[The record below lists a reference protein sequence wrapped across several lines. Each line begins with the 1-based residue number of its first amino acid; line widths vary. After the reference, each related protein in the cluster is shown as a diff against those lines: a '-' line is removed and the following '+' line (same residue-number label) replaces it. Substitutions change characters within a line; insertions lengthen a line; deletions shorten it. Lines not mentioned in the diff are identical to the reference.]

1 MVVTNKKTGVGYQV
15 TDEQAARLK
24 AGRLGKYFK
33 YEKPA
38 PTPPEVLEMQAVKD
52 EVSNE
57 GSLMKNLKK
66 RGFAK
71 SKIKTK
77 PSE

>member
-24 AGRLGKYFK
+24 SGKLGKYFK

-57 GSLMKNLKK
+57 GIIDEEPKEK
-66 RGFAK
+66 RVR
-71 SKIKTK
+71 KIKDQD
-77 PSE
+77 

>member
-1 MVVTNKKTGVGYQV
+1 MVVTNKKTGVQYQV
-15 TDEQAARLK
+15 TDEQGARLK

-33 YEKPA
+33 FEKPA

-57 GSLMKNLKK
+57 EITDEEPKEKRVRKNKDQD
-66 RGFAK
+66 
-71 SKIKTK
+71 
-77 PSE
+77 